1 MISKKELL
9 TQIDLEVNDLLDHHS
24 DISRHECFRDSY
36 ESNRNFTIE
45 QIKIMKRVKELELIR
60 KEVES
65 EQ

>member
-1 MISKKELL
+1 MITKKELL
-9 TQIDLEVNDLLDHHS
+9 TQIDLEISDLLDHHA

-36 ESNRNFTIE
+36 ESNRSFTIE
-45 QIKIMKRVKELELIR
+45 QLKIMKRVKELELTR